1 VLAAGLV
8 LCACDSTLAGA
19 SPSPQASVP
28 SVAPS
33 ASPSTSAAAAGPLPR
48 SAVRITVNGASYDW
62 DKTFQLTP
70 TGQPVVL
77 EMAFPFAVDRP
88 FLETWLPTKTASV
101 TWIDDRT
108 VGLTFPET
116 DSNIGF
122 KVPETRSADHR
133 ATIDMFVVNV
143 TFPASRVVSLYTV
156 AELTGGARVPT
167 PALSVRVSAPG
178 ALKVSPD
185 GRRAVAFTYAPPAP
199 LILVD
204 LTTRTSAPLSGPTAA
219 DGPFVF
225 ADWLRDGRLLVVG
238 RTVWI
243 GNADGGAMRM
253 VADAIAALGTA
264 PSAAVPDPKGE
275 RVALTGSVVDGHVAL
290 LDLGTGSVTRITGPF
305 RRSPPESGASLA
317 WSKDGALLAGSDD
330 DASIGGT
337 VRVRIVDPALDR
349 TVRTIEGA
357 AREVSALPSGEL
369 LVVRDTDRIREF
381 LGVVMGFDGV
391 EHTRYVG
398 GGAWWMSPDARYLVQ
413 MEPNGG
419 AGYPALSLIDLTS
432 RRSTLIAGQA
442 PFVGWLADGRLA
454 FADGR

>member
-1 VLAAGLV
+1 
-8 LCACDSTLAGA
+8 
-19 SPSPQASVP
+19 
-28 SVAPS
+28 
-33 ASPSTSAAAAGPLPR
+33 
-48 SAVRITVNGASYDW
+48 
-62 DKTFQLTP
+62 
-70 TGQPVVL
+70 
-77 EMAFPFAVDRP
+77 
-88 FLETWLPTKTASV
+88 
-101 TWIDDRT
+101 
-108 VGLTFPET
+108 
-116 DSNIGF
+116 
-122 KVPETRSADHR
+122 
-133 ATIDMFVVNV
+133 
-143 TFPASRVVSLYTV
+143 
-156 AELTGGARVPT
+156 
-167 PALSVRVSAPG
+167 
-178 ALKVSPD
+178 
-185 GRRAVAFTYAPPAP
+185 
-199 LILVD
+199 
-204 LTTRTSAPLSGPTAA
+204 
-219 DGPFVF
+219 
-225 ADWLRDGRLLVVG
+225 
-238 RTVWI
+238 
-243 GNADGGAMRM
+243 MRM